1 MSFKTIK
8 CSDIIDVRDGTHDS
22 PKYLDKGYPLITSKN
37 IMENSID
44 FENVNLIS
52 EEDYNKINMR
62 SSVKNGDILMP
73 MIGTV
78 GNPVLVNTNEKF
90 AIKNVALFKLSE
102 NSEIDGKY
110 FYYLLMSDIVLKQ
123 LEKNKRGGTQS
134 FVSLKNL
141 RELKIPYIGIEK
153 QKKIVSILDKSK
165 GLIDKRKEQIKLL
178 DELVKSR
185 FIEMFGDPI
194 LNPRGWK
201 KAKLNDV
208 CFKITDGEHQNPEFI
223 DRGIPMVMANNIR
236 DTVDLKNCKY
246 ISQEDYNKFSK
257 KCKPEIGDV
266 LLVSRGATI
275 GRCCENTEEK
285 DFSLMGSVILL
296 KNNKKIIES
305 KFLVNWFKHGGIK
318 KVIYTTSSA
327 SAQQAIYMKDLKE
340 KNIILPPIEVQNQFA
355 DFVKQVDKLKFEMEK
370 SLKELEDNFNSL
382 MQKAFK
388 GELF

>member
-185 FIEMFGDPI
+185 FMEMFGDI
-194 LNPRGWK
+194 KDYVTVSEYIESLTAGKSLAGESECQNKVLNTGSVSYDYYDETQ
-201 KAKLNDV
+201 AKNLPLDYLP
-208 CFKITDGEHQNPEFI
+208 KDEHL
-223 DRGIPMVMANNIR
+223 V
-236 DTVDLKNCKY
+236 
-246 ISQEDYNKFSK
+246 NK
-257 KCKPEIGDV
+257 GDV
-266 LLVSRGATI
+266 LISRMNTAELVGATAYVWKSNDHI
-275 GRCCENTEEK
+275 YIPDRLWKANFK
-285 DFSLMGSVILL
+285 SNVNPVFVWQLL
-296 KNNKKIIES
+296 IQRS
-305 KFLVNWFKHGGIK
+305 
-318 KVIYTTSSA
+318 T
-327 SAQQAIYMKDLKE
+327 KE
-340 KNIILPPIEVQNQFA
+340 KIRRIASGTSGSMKNVSKSGLLGIEVIKVDIDKQNEFA
-355 DFVKQVDKLKFEMEK
+355 TFVKQVHKLKFEMEE

-382 MQKAFK
+382 MKKAFK